1 MRGVHARAGAHVGLV
16 VPVVARALAGLGAG
30 HALILRLVRA
40 AIAGLPRAVRQAGEV
55 LLTLHGGRHEL
66 RAPGGHL
73 RRVDRLVQLLDRR
86 VRADRQLLA
95 DAFVVEVHDG
105 AERAIDALGRL
116 DAPGVRD
123 ALLHAEALPRGE
135 VVVAPGQ
142 ILEAHARHAKANA
155 LVAALDR
162 RVIPREP
169 TAAAEGRLSLVVD
182 GVLVGALARLA
193 QLGIEHAVLMPHIED
208 GRRRRHLLLSQL
220 RNRGFVADAGAGHAN
235 GRALLVVGRLLSRL
249 DCRATYCVEGP
260 RIDGPR
266 LRVADRQGGAKEAQH
281 LGSPFARHGR

>member
-1 MRGVHARAGAHVGLV
+1 M
-16 VPVVARALAGLGAG
+16 
-30 HALILRLVRA
+30 
-40 AIAGLPRAVRQAGEV
+40 
-55 LLTLHGGRHEL
+55 
-66 RAPGGHL
+66 
-73 RRVDRLVQLLDRR
+73 LLDDSTHQ
-86 VRADRQLLA
+86 ASETPCLTPK
-95 DAFVVEVHDG
+95 HC
-105 AERAIDALGRL
+105 
-116 DAPGVRD
+116 
-123 ALLHAEALPRGE
+123 PRGE

-182 GVLVGALARLA
+182 GVLVGHRVALACLA
-193 QLGIEHAVLMPHIED
+193 QLGVEEAVLMPHIED

-220 RNRGFVADAGAGHAN
+220 RDRGFVADAGAGHAN
-235 GRALLVVGRLLSRL
+235 GRDLLVVGRLVSRL
-249 DCRATYCVEGP
+249 DCLAPDCVEGP

-281 LGSPFARHGR
+281 LAKGPFLRHGRVAFLRCVPSGGHGTVIQAAERSPRDAQRSSRWSFQCAAWRTATT